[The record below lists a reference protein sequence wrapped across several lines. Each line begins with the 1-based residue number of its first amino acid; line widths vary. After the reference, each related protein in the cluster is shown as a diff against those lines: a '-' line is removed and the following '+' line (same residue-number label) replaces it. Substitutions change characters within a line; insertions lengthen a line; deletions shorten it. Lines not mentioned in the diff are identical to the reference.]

1 MSAASYVR
9 PHPTSPIK
17 CNGREWG
24 AVAMELVLTE
34 GGRLMKVKTHL
45 QAGQNN
51 NFLNQAA
58 AQAAGGGGCGCCCG
72 GVIQQNLPAGAI
84 QNQ

>member
-1 MSAASYVR
+1 
-9 PHPTSPIK
+9 
-17 CNGREWG
+17 
-24 AVAMELVLTE
+24 
-34 GGRLMKVKTHL
+34 MKVKTNL

-58 AQAAGGGGCGCCCG
+58 GLAAGGFGGA
-72 GVIQQNLPAGAI
+72 IQQNLPAGAI

>member
-1 MSAASYVR
+1 
-9 PHPTSPIK
+9 
-17 CNGREWG
+17 
-24 AVAMELVLTE
+24 
-34 GGRLMKVKTHL
+34 MKVKTNV

-58 AQAAGGGGCGCCCG
+58 ALAAGGGGCHCG
-72 GVIQQNLPAGAI
+72 GGAIQQNLPAGAI

>member
-1 MSAASYVR
+1 MQTKY
-9 PHPTSPIK
+9 
-17 CNGREWG
+17 
-24 AVAMELVLTE
+24 
-34 GGRLMKVKTHL
+34 GGLILLHTNLK
-45 QAGQNN
+45 AGQDN

-58 AQAAGGGGCGCCCG
+58 ALAAGGGAGG

>member
-1 MSAASYVR
+1 
-9 PHPTSPIK
+9 
-17 CNGREWG
+17 
-24 AVAMELVLTE
+24 
-34 GGRLMKVKTHL
+34 MKLKTNL
-45 QAGQNN
+45 KAGQNN

-58 AQAAGGGGCGCCCG
+58 ALAAGRGEGG

>member
-1 MSAASYVR
+1 
-9 PHPTSPIK
+9 
-17 CNGREWG
+17 
-24 AVAMELVLTE
+24 
-34 GGRLMKVKTHL
+34 MKVKTNL
-45 QAGQNN
+45 KAGQNN

-58 AQAAGGGGCGCCCG
+58 ALAAGGGVG

>member
-1 MSAASYVR
+1 
-9 PHPTSPIK
+9 
-17 CNGREWG
+17 
-24 AVAMELVLTE
+24 
-34 GGRLMKVKTHL
+34 MKVKTKL
-45 QAGQNN
+45 RAGQNN

-58 AQAAGGGGCGCCCG
+58 GLAAGGGYG

>member
-1 MSAASYVR
+1 
-9 PHPTSPIK
+9 
-17 CNGREWG
+17 
-24 AVAMELVLTE
+24 
-34 GGRLMKVKTHL
+34 MKMKTNL
-45 QAGQNN
+45 KAGQMNN

-58 AQAAGGGGCGCCCG
+58 ALAALGGG

>member
-1 MSAASYVR
+1 
-9 PHPTSPIK
+9 
-17 CNGREWG
+17 
-24 AVAMELVLTE
+24 
-34 GGRLMKVKTHL
+34 MKLKTNL
-45 QAGQNN
+45 KAGQNN

-58 AQAAGGGGCGCCCG
+58 GLAAGGGSGYGG